1 MDLTNVA
8 TLFTTA
14 FYQPPGGYQVTRF
27 RRLGHLLTLY
37 FLPLLVY
44 IPVGILCHWIG
55 SRTLVGYGV
64 VGFGPF
70 EESLPLI
77 ALAVSFLV
85 APLPYIIF
93 SMIYYAVSLLY
104 KVYYFGK

>member
-14 FYQPPGGYQVTRF
+14 FYQPPAGFQVTRF

-44 IPVGILCHWIG
+44 IPVGILCHCFANN
-55 SRTLVGYGV
+55 GV

-70 EESLPLI
+70 EEYLPLI